1 MPQAPTAVLGKSA
14 KAEFPRA
21 FGILALLKRL
31 SSGARGDIYVA
42 LRPEGVDRLCVVNL
56 LAPTLVNR
64 PGILDVLRAQAGWLV
79 ARVHGNL
86 VQTYDV
92 GHVAERLFLLNEYVE
107 GRDLASLLAELAK
120 TNASLSIDAAVYV
133 ALEVSAALGFIR
145 STEERITGVA
155 TSLVGL
161 SPASVIVSHEGSIKL
176 VHHGSGLMLT
186 PESLAEK
193 DLGLVSLVAPEH
205 ANGG

>member
-56 LAPTLVNR
+56 LAPTLVQR

-107 GRDLASLLAELAK
+107 GRDLGALLGEAVKRRGGLPVE
-120 TNASLSIDAAVYV
+120 AAVYV
-133 ALEVSAALGFIR
+133 AVEVSAALGFIR
-145 STEERITGVA
+145 STEERVTGIA
-155 TSLVGL
+155 TSLAGL
-161 SPASVIVSHEGSIKL
+161 SASAVMVSREGTIK
-176 VHHGSGLMLT
+176 
-186 PESLAEK
+186 
-193 DLGLVSLVAPEH
+193 
-205 ANGG
+205 